1 MSDSVWPH
9 RWQPT
14 RLPCPWDSP
23 GKNTRVGCHFLLQ
36 CMKVKV
42 KSLSRVRLLA
52 TTWTAAHQAPPSMG
66 FSRQEYWSGVPLPSL
81 KIHSMKLQLLFCTNL
96 IPTITIT
103 ATQIHLSNNS
113 SFVLHKIPPEDVVR
127 SIWYK
132 ELETLMCSRV
142 HVITVECLFYVW
154 LHWVFV
160 VAHRLSLQSRAYLF
174 VLVQRLLVAG
184 MGTRA
189 GRLSSGGTQI

>member
-1 MSDSVWPH
+1 M
-9 RWQPT
+9 T
-14 RLPCPWDSP
+14 EGEL
-23 GKNTRVGCHFLLQ
+23 VGWHHGLNGH
-36 CMKVKV
+36 VAAA
-42 KSLSRVRLLA
+42 KSLQRVRLLA

-127 SIWYK
+127 SI
-132 ELETLMCSRV
+132 
-142 HVITVECLFYVW
+142 
-154 LHWVFV
+154 
-160 VAHRLSLQSRAYLF
+160 
-174 VLVQRLLVAG
+174 
-184 MGTRA
+184 
-189 GRLSSGGTQI
+189 